1 MNDRSVTRGVIEAT
15 LTELTLASRQLN
27 PECLST
33 DECVAYLRL
42 GGLGR
47 VGVVAAGVAVVLP
60 VNFVWREGFIEF
72 RTSIGVK
79 LQAVLTDSVLSF
91 EIDHHDPSAG
101 EGWSVLVFG
110 IATATTDTAE
120 LEAATQAGL
129 DPQAPGQRDYLVKVQ
144 PFLVTGRRFG
154 HPDDLHHLHLGI
166 L

>member
-1 MNDRSVTRGVIEAT
+1 MRF
-15 LTELTLASRQLN
+15 ELTLVSPQLN

-33 DECVAYLRL
+33 DEWFAYLRL

-79 LQAVLTDSVLSF
+79 LQAVRTDSCCRSRSIIMIRRLGRGGVS
-91 EIDHHDPSAG
+91 
-101 EGWSVLVFG
+101 WSS

-154 HPDDLHHLHLGI
+154 HHDDLHHLHLGI